1 MRVLK
6 DRSFLWVGR
15 GGGGDGG
22 IWQVDSVVS
31 DDRPSSL
38 EMTSPPQKKKIII
51 IIKEERK
58 DEEKMEN
65 D

>member
-15 GGGGDGG
+15 GGGDGG

-31 DDRPSSL
+31 DDRLSSL
-38 EMTSPPQKKKIII
+38 EMTSSPPKKKIII